1 MRGMSGRKRLLMT
14 SVFLIL
20 ALALCVYSTREAS
33 ASRYET
39 TASDGGPA
47 GIYFD
52 LELERDSR
60 NRSIYHG
67 ELTIGNI
74 QDTSPEWYAGYFA
87 FNFGNNLNPFPID
100 SVKYY
105 TPDWTRTGS
114 WQEWGSN
121 EVFDGSGYNL
131 KPPSD
136 YRGFF
141 VAGLD
146 NAPPKNVPSK
156 GVPLTGAQPVGYVY
170 FDLLMPDSQ
179 VPNQEIPFIAGYY
192 TPGTTQGTWIHTQVK
207 ATLVPEPATLVLLG
221 FGLIGTG
228 LLRRRLQNRP

>member
-1 MRGMSGRKRLLMT
+1 MAMRGRKSSLMT

-47 GIYFD
+47 GIYYA

-60 NRSIYHG
+60 NRSIYHA
-67 ELTIGNI
+67 ELTIGNL

-87 FNFGNNLNPFPID
+87 FNFGKNLDNFPID
-100 SVKYY
+100 TVKYY
-105 TPDWTRTGS
+105 TQDWTRTGS
-114 WQEWGSN
+114 WTEWGSN
-121 EVFDGSGYNL
+121 EVFEGSNYSL
-131 KPPSD
+131 TPPSD

-141 VAGLD
+141 VSGLD
-146 NAPPKNVPSK
+146 SGPPHKAPPK
-156 GVPLTGAQPVGYVY
+156 GVPLTSAQPVGYLY
-170 FDLLMPDSQ
+170 FNLLMPDNT
-179 VPNQEIPFIAGYY
+179 VPNQEIPFMVGYY
-192 TPGTTQGTWIHTQVK
+192 TPGTTQGTWNHTQLN

-221 FGLIGTG
+221 CGLIGTG